1 MGEVLTVKSTNV
13 RTAVTAVRQSSAARR
28 RAQTAPAQLR
38 LLRASMSLLETAS
51 PPLAALWAEALFRTP
66 RRHEMPAREREWIA
80 SAWPLRVGDGRDRL
94 HAWSWGEGPTVVL
107 AHGWE
112 GRGSQM
118 GALALALAGAGYRA
132 VALDGPAHGASG
144 RRLCSLPQMA
154 AAIGRLAHHL
164 GPVRAVVAHSFGAA
178 ATSWAVA
185 SGALEAGRLALI
197 APGAD
202 LQSYIREFGARLG
215 VSASTSARM
224 VRNLERRLA
233 FSWEEGRRPALAGA
247 ARAPELPV
255 LVVHDRDDDEVPW
268 SDGEAVAAAWP
279 RAELCSTS
287 GLGHRRILR
296 DPSVA
301 ARVAAFVAGSP

>member
-1 MGEVLTVKSTNV
+1 MGEVLTTNSTNV
-13 RTAVTAVRQSSAARR
+13 RTTVRPSSAARLR
-28 RAQTAPAQLR
+28 GQSAPAQLR
-38 LLRASMSLLETAS
+38 LLRASMAMLESAS
-51 PPLAALWAEALFRTP
+51 PALAARWAEVLFRMP
-66 RRHEMPAREREWIA
+66 RRHRMPAREREWIA
-80 SAWPLRVGDGRDRL
+80 SAWPLRLGEGRDRV
-94 HAWSWGEGPTVVL
+94 HTWSWGEGPTVVL

-118 GALALALAGAGYRA
+118 GALAMALAGAGFRA

-144 RRLCSLPQMA
+144 RRLSSLPQMA
-154 AAIGRLAHHL
+154 AAIARVARHL

-178 ATSWAVA
+178 ATSWAVG
-185 SGALEAGRLALI
+185 SGELAAERLALV

-215 VSASTSARM
+215 VSAPTTARM

-247 ARAPELPV
+247 ARAPHLPV

-268 SDGEAVAAAWP
+268 RDGEAVAAAWP
-279 RAELCSTS
+279 RGELWTTS

-296 DPSVA
+296 DPAVA
-301 ARVAAFVAGSP
+301 ARVAAFVAGAA